1 MEQIQ
6 LKLEKIADCFD
17 DMSQLFQSVKLEF
30 EMLKEKTVTNNVVT
44 QTEEINSQLSEKD
57 EEKIFKIGHMLVQNT
72 RTISELNEQIQK
84 FQTLKT
90 SFNDEKFYDEIIQT
104 LLGKKK
110 ETEDEMEER
119 RKSINDIPDWYEKD
133 LLNFFSELPDEEM
146 SNDIDEL
153 FEKFRKMKNDMKKLN
168 QKRKK
173 KMLKMKKKLVTKEV
187 TKEVTNYWD

>member
-1 MEQIQ
+1 
-6 LKLEKIADCFD
+6 
-17 DMSQLFQSVKLEF
+17 
-30 EMLKEKTVTNNVVT
+30 
-44 QTEEINSQLSEKD
+44 
-57 EEKIFKIGHMLVQNT
+57 MLVQNT

-133 LLNFFSELPDEEM
+133 LLNFFRESPDEEM

-153 FEKFRKMKNDMKKLN
+153 FEKFRKMKNDMKKMN

-173 KMLKMKKKLVTKEV
+173 KMLKLKRS
-187 TKEVTNYWD
+187 W

>member
-57 EEKIFKIGHMLVQNT
+57 EEKFFKIGHMLVQNT

-90 SFNDEKFYDEIIQT
+90 SFNDDFSFA
-104 LLGKKK
+104 GKKTLK
-110 ETEDEMEER
+110 SKNRWHR
-119 RKSINDIPDWYEKD
+119 RATFGRANSFSGNLSGFDWIC
-133 LLNFFSELPDEEM
+133 L
-146 SNDIDEL
+146 
-153 FEKFRKMKNDMKKLN
+153 
-168 QKRKK
+168 
-173 KMLKMKKKLVTKEV
+173 
-187 TKEVTNYWD
+187 